1 MTEEVMESLPEKL
14 KPHIC
19 TLKRASMDT
28 TKNIPMCESGI
39 EVVNFDKI
47 PNEFARGRGWSSVP
61 KSNDALFLTSHVF

>member
-47 PNEFARGRGWSSVP
+47 PNELRSWPSRKKNCLG
-61 KSNDALFLTSHVF
+61 

>member
-28 TKNIPMCESGI
+28 TKKHSN
-39 EVVNFDKI
+39 VRKWY
-47 PNEFARGRGWSSVP
+47 RGC
-61 KSNDALFLTSHVF
+61 KF

>member
-39 EVVNFDKI
+39 EVVNF
-47 PNEFARGRGWSSVP
+47 
-61 KSNDALFLTSHVF
+61 L